1 MTLAAPLGSLPAS
14 GGPWS
19 GPAAST
25 EVARSKP
32 VSLVTRTFAD
42 EARVLI
48 VDDDDE
54 ARTAAAEA
62 LRSLGLVVEEV
73 SNGLDALKAF
83 QSIRPHIAILEV
95 MTPFVD
101 GYSTCRAMRD
111 LPGGDEASILMMT
124 DLDDLESLRFGYDA
138 GATDFITKP
147 INPIILQHRIRY
159 MLRSAEVLDELR
171 RSERK
176 IAHIAGHDAL
186 TGLPNRRSLEAY
198 MKRLTEERAAAGA
211 VFLLDLDGFKR
222 VNDTL
227 GHTAGDD
234 LICQVGSR
242 ITETFRIRQDAVS
255 KRPLDRILARLG
267 GDEFVFIDP
276 HVTTAAEASAIAD
289 RMLGAIGD
297 GFDLLGHRITVTA
310 SIGVALVNDVGANI
324 ERLIQSADSAMYDAK
339 AHDRNNARFYS
350 KVLSE
355 KARKHLDI
363 ENALRN
369 PATLSQLEL
378 FYQPKIDVASGKV
391 VGAEGLLR
399 WRHPERG
406 LVPPGDFIAV
416 AEETGLIVGIGRWVV
431 GEACRQLRAWQDVE
445 ELRGMR
451 IAVNVSAR
459 QFRDPHFF
467 EDVRKIIEEYEIDPR
482 ALEIEIT
489 EGTLMDDTKSARTVL
504 TELKKLGIWLA
515 LDDFGTGYSSL
526 GYLRQFPF
534 DTLKVDRS
542 FVSDLLT
549 DEGCAAITSAIVAMA
564 NRLHLQVVAEGV
576 ETEGQLE
583 CLRGLGCEQV
593 QGYFFSKPLPVPD
606 FEKWAL
612 GRVAIESLRTPRQFP
627 HQRLSAIP
635 PLHTAR

>member
-1 MTLAAPLGSLPAS
+1 MTLAA
-14 GGPWS
+14 PWS
-19 GPAAST
+19 GPAASPET
-25 EVARSKP
+25 ARPKP

-83 QSIRPHIAILEV
+83 QAIRPHIALLEV

-186 TGLPNRRSLEAY
+186 TGLPNRRSLETY
-198 MKRLTEERAAAGA
+198 MKRLTEERSASGA

-276 HVTTAAEASAIAD
+276 HVTTAAEASNIAD
-289 RMLGAIGD
+289 RMLGAIGE

-310 SIGVALVNDVGANI
+310 SIGVALVNEVGANI

-378 FYQPKIDVASGKV
+378 FYQPKIDVATGKV

-431 GEACRQLRAWQDVE
+431 REACRQLRAWQDVE

-451 IAVNVSAR
+451 LAVNVSAR

-467 EDVRKIIEEYEIDPR
+467 EDVRKIIQEYEIDPR

-489 EGTLMDDTKSARTVL
+489 EGTLMDDTKSARAVL

-606 FEKWAL
+606 FEKWVF
-612 GRVAIESLRTPRQFP
+612 GRVAVESLRTPRQFP

-635 PLHTAR
+635 PLYTAR